1 VKRKKFDNL
10 TLGLIVGIVVPLI
23 TYFLVLR
30 FVYPFQFADKSL
42 HSIWLHLMAPKMIS
56 IGAIPNLAF
65 FFLFVY
71 TNRLKSGRGVLMATI
86 FYAIV
91 VLIMKLIW

>member
-1 VKRKKFDNL
+1 VKRKYDNL
-10 TLGLIVGIVVPLI
+10 ILGLIVGVVVPII
-23 TYFLVLR
+23 TYFLVLNYI
-30 FVYPFQFADKSL
+30 YPFQFADQSL
-42 HSIWLHLMAPKMIS
+42 HSLWIHLMAPKMIS
-56 IGAIPNLAF
+56 IGVIPNLAF

-91 VLIMKLIW
+91 VLIMKVVW

>member
-1 VKRKKFDNL
+1 
-10 TLGLIVGIVVPLI
+10 
-23 TYFLVLR
+23 
-30 FVYPFQFADKSL
+30 
-42 HSIWLHLMAPKMIS
+42 MAPKMIS